1 MEQVEITKLS
11 SKGQLVLPQEIRR
24 KLHLEE
30 GEKFFVFCDNDTVIL
45 KKIERPVMERFK
57 NLLKR
62 TRAYAKKAGLTQ
74 ADVDGAVKHVRSE
87 KLNARHS

>member
-11 SKGQLVLPQEIRR
+11 SKGQLVLPQEIRK

-45 KKIERPVMERFK
+45 KKIERPAFERAK
-57 NLLKR
+57 ELVKKS
-62 TRAYAKKAGLTQ
+62 RAWAKKVGLTQ
-74 ADVDGAVKHVRSE
+74 ADIDAAVKRVRSE
-87 KLNARHS
+87 KLNAHYS